1 MSETC
6 QQLKGLLAAAAAG
19 DFAALTPQQAAVLEA
34 HLNTC
39 SPCAARLARSAPAA
53 DAWLIPAVG
62 LPSEEDWDHVWEAID
77 AATQTR
83 VQQAWLA
90 RGAVQR
96 LWRPLL
102 AAAACILMV
111 VTWRSVPMSE
121 TQAWD
126 LRLSEDVVV
135 HEIETFGDL
144 TSLVVHPA
152 EDDGATV
159 VWFLQSEGA

>member
-1 MSETC
+1 MSESC
-6 QQLKGLLAAAAAG
+6 RQLDQLLALAAAG
-19 DFAALTPQQAAVLEA
+19 DFDALTPQQVAALEA

-53 DAWLIPAVG
+53 DVRLTPAVE
-62 LPSEEDWDHVWEAID
+62 LPSEEGWDRVWEVIE
-77 AATQTR
+77 AARQTR
-83 VQQAWLA
+83 VRQAWPA

-111 VTWRSVPMSE
+111 VMWRSAPMSE
-121 TQAWD
+121 TQTWE
-126 LRLSEDVVV
+126 LKLSDNVVV

-144 TSLVVHPA
+144 TSLVVYPA

-159 VWFLQSEGA
+159 VWFLENEGA

>member
-1 MSETC
+1 MSESC
-6 QQLKGLLAAAAAG
+6 RQFEQLLAFAATG
-19 DFAALTPQQAAVLEA
+19 GFDALTPQQTAALEA

-53 DAWLIPAVG
+53 DVRLTPAVE
-62 LPSEEDWDHVWEAID
+62 LPSEEGWDRVWEAID
-77 AATQTR
+77 AARQTR
-83 VQQAWLA
+83 VRQAWSA
-90 RGAVQR
+90 SGAVQR

-111 VTWRSVPMSE
+111 VMWRSAPMSE
-121 TQAWD
+121 TQTWE
-126 LRLSEDVVV
+126 LKLSDNVVV

-144 TSLVVHPA
+144 TSLVVYPA

-159 VWFLQSEGA
+159 VWFLENEGV

>member
-6 QQLKGLLAAAAAG
+6 QQLEGPLAAAATG
-19 DFAALTPQQAAVLEA
+19 DFAALTPQQVAALEA
-34 HLNTC
+34 HLSAC
-39 SPCAARLARSAPAA
+39 SCCATHLARSAPAA
-53 DAWLIPAVG
+53 DVRLIPAVE
-62 LPSEEDWDHVWEAID
+62 LPSEKGWDRVWEAID
-77 AATQTR
+77 AARQTR
-83 VQQAWLA
+83 ARQAWPA
-90 RGAVQR
+90 RGVIQR

-111 VTWRSVPMSE
+111 VMWRSAPMSE
-121 TQAWD
+121 TQTWE
-126 LRLSEDVVV
+126 LKLSDNVVV

-159 VWFLQSEGA
+159 VWFLENEGA